1 MASHG
6 LIFGENEAYRYQ
18 EAFASLPGPPGH
30 QKHAKTNQKHV
41 KNVKNPIFPVY
52 PDLKLSDIFHDQC
65 GGL

>member
-30 QKHAKTNQKHV
+30 QKRAKTDQKR
-41 KNVKNPIFPVY
+41 
-52 PDLKLSDIFHDQC
+52 LKT
-65 GGL
+65 